1 LSENAI
7 FARLEWAVRTLAI
20 AIGLTTTVAV
30 PAGFGTVAYW
40 DQVAYRQFQARLAA
54 DRLSEY
60 AYIQGPAWRFAKHRL
75 EELIAFVVLPGDD
88 VCQLVYDIDGNLVF
102 MRGDRP
108 SGPKLVQSSPIVMAS
123 EAAGSVV
130 LEVSLYPFL
139 GRLGVL
145 GLVGLVLGI
154 GAYVSVHILP
164 LRVLRR
170 AVAQLDATQAVLHEQ
185 IAMTESALA
194 TAREKTLIAEETSQK
209 LVAALGRAEL
219 ANRTKSEFL
228 SNMSHELRTPLNAII
243 GFSDMMMTQ
252 CFGPVGDQ
260 HYVGYVSDIHRSGH
274 LLLDIINDILD
285 LSKIEAG
292 RMVLHR
298 ETVDIR
304 DVVESCQRLIA
315 GRAEDAGLLLSVEWS
330 VPGAL
335 SLQADGTKLKQVL
348 LNLLSNAV
356 KFTPRG
362 GRVTVAIR
370 CPAEGLVELSV
381 ADTGIGM
388 SAADLEIAMEPFRQ
402 VENSH
407 TRKYQGTGLGLP
419 LVKALVELHG
429 GKFRVESEPGIGTK
443 ATVVL
448 STEVRASA
456 AA

>member
-1 LSENAI
+1 MKENAI

-20 AIGLTTTVAV
+20 VIGLTTTVAV

-75 EELIAFVVLPGDD
+75 EELIAFVVLPDDD
-88 VCQLVYDIDGNLVF
+88 VCQIVYDIKGNLVF
-102 MRGDRP
+102 MRGERP

-123 EAAGSVV
+123 EEAGSVV

-145 GLVGLVLGI
+145 GLVGLALGI

-170 AVAQLDATQAVLHEQ
+170 AVAQLDATQSDLHEQ
-185 IAMTESALA
+185 IAMTANALA
-194 TAREKTLIAEETSQK
+194 TAREKTLVAEETSQK
-209 LVAALGRAEL
+209 LVAALERAEL

-243 GFSDMMMTQ
+243 GFSDMMMAQ

-292 RMVLHR
+292 RMELHR

-304 DVVESCQRLIA
+304 DVVESCQRLIV
-315 GRAEDAGLLLSVEWS
+315 GRADAAGLILGVEWS
-330 VPGAL
+330 VQGGL

-370 CPAEGLVELSV
+370 SLPGGRLELSV

-388 SAADLEIAMEPFRQ
+388 SAAELEIAMEPFRQ

-429 GKFRVESEPGIGTK
+429 GEFYVESAPGFGTK

-448 STEVRASA
+448 STEAKASA